1 MAKKNVLAHF
11 ITFQVNPERPQSK
24 PFPSAAKTDV
34 LPFPQRHQVRIVP
47 VAEVEYGFKGGPGK
61 FWVYGYEN
69 KVYCPD
75 YPHTC
80 CWGCCCVM

>member
-1 MAKKNVLAHF
+1 MLFALKYEHIMLFALKYEHISKRLPLLTKLVL
-11 ITFQVNPERPQSK
+11 S
-24 PFPSAAKTDV
+24 
-34 LPFPQRHQVRIVP
+34 LPMQRHQVRIVP

-69 KVYCPD
+69 KVHSPD
-75 YPHTC
+75 YPQTC